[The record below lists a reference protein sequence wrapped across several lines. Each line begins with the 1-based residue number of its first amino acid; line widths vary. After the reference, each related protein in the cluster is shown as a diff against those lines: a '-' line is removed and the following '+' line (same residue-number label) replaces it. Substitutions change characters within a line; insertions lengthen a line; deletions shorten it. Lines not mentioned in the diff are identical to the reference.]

1 MKQVF
6 KYLVAFLLVFTI
18 LDSTAQIRRKAIKRN
33 NKKMG
38 AFKGIAHKFPKV
50 NKYNFLE
57 FGISSMN
64 YFGDIAPSSSFAAT
78 DISSTRPS
86 FSILFG
92 HRFGPRYTVR
102 AGLSWGTLR
111 GNDFNADE
119 SDNDDVYRYVRN
131 LSFRNRIAAFSVTA
145 MFDLYENQSTY
156 LNRVPWTPYVF
167 AGAAIIHHNPQAQV
181 PEVDVHNNNQPFEN
195 AGDWVNLKEYGTEGQ
210 NTSSPQGNTYGNIQ
224 FSIPFGIGVRVK
236 LNTALDFSFEIGA
249 RYLFFDY
256 IDDVSG
262 GYVDLGLFSDPLAR
276 ALSDRSQEQNA
287 INGDP
292 RDLVRINEVTSPN
305 TYVGA
310 DGNTYTVFN
319 GFGSE
324 DQLNIRGNKNNNDFY
339 TVTSFK
345 IAYILNGSFRKPK
358 FR

>member
-6 KYLVAFLLVFTI
+6 TYFIAFILVCATI
-18 LDSTAQIRRKAIKRN
+18 DSIGQIRKRAVKRN
-33 NKKMG
+33 NNKIG
-38 AFKGIAHKFPKV
+38 AFKGFAQKFAKV

-57 FGISSMN
+57 FGVSSMN
-64 YFGDIAPSSSFAAT
+64 YFGDIAPSASFTAT
-78 DISSTRPS
+78 DISSTRPG

-92 HRFGPRYTVR
+92 HRFGPRYTLR

-119 SDNDDVYRYVRN
+119 SDNDAVFRYVRN
-131 LSFRNRIAAFSVTA
+131 LSFRNRIIELSTTA

-156 LNRVPWTPYVF
+156 LNRVPWTPYLF
-167 AGAAIIHHNPQAQV
+167 AGVAIIHHNPQGQI
-181 PEVDVHNNNQPFEN
+181 PEVDIHNNNQPFEN
-195 AGDWVNLKEYGTEGQ
+195 AGDWVNLQDYGTEGQ
-210 NTSSPQGNTYGNIQ
+210 NTTSSQGKSYGNFQ
-224 FSIPFGIGVRVK
+224 LSVPFGIGVRVK
-236 LNTALDFSFEIGA
+236 LNSAFDFSFEIGA

-262 GYVDLGLFSDPLAR
+262 GYVDAGLFSDPLGR
-276 ALSDRSQEQNA
+276 ALSDRSQEPNA

-292 RDLVRINEVTSPN
+292 RDFTRINAVTSP
-305 TYVGA
+305 YSYIGA
-310 DGNTYTVFN
+310 DGNNYTVFN

-324 DQLNIRGNKNNNDFY
+324 DQDNIRGNKNNNDFY
-339 TVTSFK
+339 TVTSIK
-345 IAYILNGSFRKPK
+345 IAYILNGSFRRPK